1 MKYLMDSLQSYETG
15 HSDALCPIQN
25 EADRSFMGEHHHLEP
40 VSRAE
45 FHSLTS
51 TLVSTIH
58 IAIAEARLPSASP
71 AVAAMSSAGGQSR
84 HQVTPVT
91 TSVTQQPQ
99 QQRPPQPT
107 LEADHTQPTLAAKR
121 SQRQQ
126 ASSPPALLPRP
137 GIFIKHIKPGPRAW
151 LEAVQQWEDG
161 EPESGIKPLK
171 DWEPANYQGVMR
183 TKVAA
188 KRQLRELFA
197 TEYHRCVI
205 TNLRA
210 GWELTFSPHFSSFH
224 SIPEDFEAAYPQARR
239 GIKALVE
246 EIRRRNNRQRKS
258 RNGTP
263 EERSIRAAEAQA
275 AALGVDM

>member
-58 IAIAEARLPSASP
+58 IAIAHARLPGASP
-71 AVAAMSSAGGQSR
+71 MPVTMSSTGGQSC
-84 HQVTPVT
+84 HQALPVT
-91 TSVTQQPQ
+91 TSVTQQPP
-99 QQRPPQPT
+99 PPQ
-107 LEADHTQPTLAAKR
+107 LGLDADRTQPTLAAKR
-121 SQRQQ
+121 SHRRQV
-126 ASSPPALLPRP
+126 SSTAVFLPRP
-137 GIFIKHIKPGPRAW
+137 GIFIKQIKSGPKAW
-151 LEAVQQWEDG
+151 LEAVRQWEEGD
-161 EPESGIKPLK
+161 PESGIKPLK
-171 DWEPANYQGVMR
+171 DWEPADYQGTMR

-188 KRQLRELFA
+188 KRQLRELIA

-205 TNLRA
+205 TDA
-210 GWELTFSPHFSSFH
+210 SGWVGTDFSPPFSSFQ

-246 EIRRRNNRQRKS
+246 EIRRRNNRQRNS

-263 EERSIRAAEAQA
+263 EERNIRAAEAQA